1 MIEEKEL
8 GVKIAKDSDEEFWT
22 EMQEKCTESIKTE
35 QRNIKVNEILLKLCE
50 EQLS

>member
-22 EMQEKCTESIKTE
+22 EMQEKCSEAIKTE
-35 QRNIKVNEILLKLCE
+35 NRNLKVNEKLLELAKE
-50 EQLS
+50 ELN